1 MFDLKKKKVII
12 TGATG
17 GIGYAIIKCFY
28 EQGAIIVATG
38 TNEQKLDSL
47 KKEFPE
53 INIIRF
59 NISKH
64 KEIEKFIENT
74 VEIFGSSPDVLINNA
89 GITKDNISLRM
100 SYEEWNNVIDLNL
113 TSTFLLCKYAIKKM
127 IKNKQGKVI
136 NITSVV
142 GHTGNVGQAN
152 YAASKSGIIGFSK
165 SLALEYA
172 KKNININCVSPGFI
186 ETKMTDKI
194 DDKFKQMIIDK
205 IPSNR
210 LGKPTDV
217 AHCVVFL
224 SSDLANYITGE
235 TIHVNGG
242 MYLG

>member
-1 MFDLKKKKVII
+1 MFDLKNKKVIV

-17 GIGYAIIKCFY
+17 GIGDAIVNRFVDQEAK
-28 EQGAIIVATG
+28 VLATG
-38 TNEQKLDSL
+38 TNIEKLKLL
-47 KKEFPE
+47 KDKHDK
-53 INIIRF
+53 IYTSRF
-59 NISKH
+59 DISNH
-64 KEIEKFIENT
+64 EEIEKF
-74 VEIFGSSPDVLINNA
+74 VEHSSEILEGGPDILINNA
-89 GITKDNISLRM
+89 GVTRDNLSLRM
-100 SYEEWNNVIDLNL
+100 SFNEWKKVIDINLN
-113 TSTFLLCKYAIKKM
+113 STFLLCKFSLKKM
-127 IKNKQGKVI
+127 IKNKYGKIV

-152 YAASKSGIIGFSK
+152 YAASKSGIIGLSK

-194 DDKFKQMIIDK
+194 DQKFKDIIISK

-210 LGKPTDV
+210 LGTPDDV
-217 AHCVVFL
+217 ANVTAFL